1 MDELRS
7 VKVTTLADNFVQES
21 GFLGQWGLSFLLDIE
36 DARGRMHKVIF
47 DTGAVKE
54 GLLYNIGKLK
64 VNLSDLE
71 YIVLS
76 HGHADHTAATVELLK
91 KAKKDVKVVAHPH
104 LYLPKFYFTKDG
116 KRRESGLPKGERL
129 EDMKR
134 AGAQLI
140 VTRKSFELIPGACTT
155 GEIPRVTHFET
166 ISPPLRGGKRL
177 TMIEGKAVPDLIL
190 DDQAL
195 VMNLKKLGPIVI
207 TGCAHSGIINT
218 LRQAQKVSKFRKIY
232 GVIGGFHLIQRRNPY
247 INLTVREL
255 KNFGLHLISPCHCT
269 GFKATSILHQ
279 AFSKAFVLNF
289 SGRIIRTG
297 KETKPRV
304 I

>member
-1 MDELRS
+1 LEELRS

-54 GLLYNIGKLK
+54 GLLYNIQKLK
-64 VNLSDLE
+64 LNLSDLE

-76 HGHADHTAATVELLK
+76 HGHADHTATTVELLK
-91 KAKKDVKVVAHPH
+91 KAKRGVKVVAHPH
-104 LYLPKFYFTKDG
+104 LYLPKFSLTREG
-116 KRRESGLPKGERL
+116 KRRAGGLPKGERL
-129 EDMKR
+129 EDIR
-134 AGAQLI
+134 RVGGQLI
-140 VTRKSFELIPGACTT
+140 TTEESFELLPGACTT

-166 ISPPLRGGKRL
+166 VSPPPSGGKRL
-177 TMIEGKAVPDLIL
+177 TVIDGKAMPDLIL
-190 DDQAL
+190 DDQAI

-218 LRQAQKVSKFRKIY
+218 LQQARKISNSRKIY

-247 INLTVREL
+247 INRTVKEL
-255 KNFGLHLISPCHCT
+255 RNFSLQLISPCHCT
-269 GFKATSILHQ
+269 GFRVTSILHQ

-297 KETKPRV
+297 KVIKPRIV
-304 I
+304 